1 LIEVEHLTKSYG
13 QARAVNDIS
22 FQVERGEILGFL
34 GPNGAGKTTTMRVLT
49 GYLPATSGTARIA
62 GYDVFEQSME
72 VRKRIGYLPETP
84 PLYPDM
90 SVQDYLAFVARIKG
104 VPAGEISRRL
114 EEAMRMAN
122 ITNKRY
128 ELIKRLSRGY
138 KQRVGIAQAIV
149 HNPDVVILDEPTV
162 GLDPNQIKEV
172 RHLIKGL
179 AGEHTIILST
189 HILPEVEMTC
199 DRVVIINMGRIVA
212 VDTTENLT
220 TQLKG
225 GERVQVKIRGSQET
239 IRKTLEKI
247 EAVKHV
253 ELSPS
258 DDSDVVG
265 GTIES
270 EQGMD
275 LRPQIAAR
283 VVSSGLDLLELRAVK
298 LSLEDIFMQL
308 TTEERSVVESD
319 ARPEAKEA
327 APPTED
333 KSLTEVASAD
343 A

>member
-1 LIEVEHLTKSYG
+1 
-13 QARAVNDIS
+13 
-22 FQVERGEILGFL
+22 
-34 GPNGAGKTTTMRVLT
+34 
-49 GYLPATSGTARIA
+49 
-62 GYDVFEQSME
+62 
-72 VRKRIGYLPETP
+72 
-84 PLYPDM
+84 
-90 SVQDYLAFVARIKG
+90 
-104 VPAGEISRRL
+104 
-114 EEAMRMAN
+114 MRMAS
-122 ITNKRY
+122 ITDKRF

-199 DRVVIINMGRIVA
+199 DRVVIINKGRIAA

-225 GERVQVKIRGSQET
+225 GERVQVKIRASQEAV
-239 IRKTLEKI
+239 RNTLGKL
-247 EAVKHV
+247 EAVKHL
-253 ELSPS
+253 ELDPS
-258 DDSDVVG
+258 EDSDVVAV
-265 GTIES
+265 TIES
-270 EQGMD
+270 EQGTD

-283 VVSSGLDLLELRAVK
+283 VVSSGLELLELRAVK

-308 TTEERSVVESD
+308 TTEERAAADADASPGVKESKT
-319 ARPEAKEA
+319 PAK
-327 APPTED
+327 D

>member
-22 FQVERGEILGFL
+22 FQVDRGEILGFL

-199 DRVVIINMGRIVA
+199 DRVVIINKGRIVA

-265 GTIES
+265 ATIES
-270 EQGMD
+270 EQGTD

-283 VVSSGLDLLELRAVK
+283 VVSNGLDLLELRAVK

-308 TTEERSVVESD
+308 TTEEKSLVEAD
-319 ARPEAKEA
+319 ARPEVKEA
-327 APPTED
+327 EPPTED